1 MLKLIGF
8 QVFGMLQAR
17 EITQVSVP
25 EDYLPLNITSARFNI
40 EKAAYLGFAK
50 AQTKMGAAYELCQ
63 LGCDFDPAL
72 SLHYNALAARQGEP
86 DAEMAI
92 SKWFLCGYDG
102 IFDKNEELAFSYAQR
117 ATQNGLATAEF
128 ALGYFYEIG
137 MHVPV
142 DLQVARQWYGKAAD
156 HGNKDAATRIDGI
169 SRSKTLSKK
178 DHETVAVAKIRSQ
191 YGSQRN
197 KRLERFQAASNPM
210 PTINDDVVDMPDPYN
225 SPIPPA
231 GSRPH
236 PHQSPSPALQRPT
249 SAAPY
254 PMDERLGPRP
264 IPGNASGYSNPNMRL
279 SSNPF
284 PKNGTAPPNGSHR
297 PPAGAPIRP
306 PQAYQNMD
314 NMGRGRGRGM
324 PSYNDALG
332 TQGYRQPASGL
343 TNPPRT
349 TTPAVEVNR
358 PEPPAVD
365 IGFSAPPDPS
375 GADRRR
381 RMQLS
386 DPAGGKQHLTPTH
399 TASATS
405 ADRNSSRLS
414 SLPHPQTFPAA
425 NRASSPNP
433 QTRRPFPAGRPNEGL
448 PGNPGVRPNSAM
460 SSPSIPPRTFEDNRP
475 AATPPP
481 SSTTAKP
488 PGKGPK
494 TFEEMGVP
502 QSKKEGEC
510 VSSPKEYVDPH
521 ILTVS

>member
-1 MLKLIGF
+1 M
-8 QVFGMLQAR
+8 
-17 EITQVSVP
+17 P
-25 EDYLPLNITSARFNI
+25 ENYLPINIVSARFNI

-63 LGCDFDPAL
+63 LGCDFDPSL

-86 DAEMAI
+86 EAEMAI

-102 IFDKNEELAFSYAQR
+102 IFDKNDELAFIYAQR

-137 MHVPV
+137 MHVPT
-142 DLQVARQWYGKAAD
+142 DLQAARQWYGKAAD
-156 HGNKDAATRIDGI
+156 HGNKDAAARIDGI

-178 DHETVAVAKIRSQ
+178 DHETIAVAKIRSQ

-197 KRLERFQAASNPM
+197 KRPERFKAASNPM
-210 PTINDDVVDMPDPYN
+210 PTIDDDIVDMPDPYD
-225 SPIPPA
+225 SQIPPA
-231 GSRPH
+231 GSRPYSRQ
-236 PHQSPSPALQRPT
+236 PQAPTPQRPT

-254 PMDERLGPRP
+254 PIDDGPGSRASQV
-264 IPGNASGYSNPNMRL
+264 NASGYANPNVRL
-279 SSNPF
+279 QPNSRPSYGAP
-284 PKNGTAPPNGSHR
+284 PPNGNQR
-297 PPAGAPIRP
+297 PLSSAPIRA
-306 PQAYQNMD
+306 PQTYQNLG
-314 NMGRGRGRGM
+314 NVGAGRGRGM
-324 PSYNDALG
+324 PGYDNIPNGPGAP
-332 TQGYRQPASGL
+332 GYRQASSGL
-343 TNPPRT
+343 STLPRGAS
-349 TTPAVEVNR
+349 PAVESHR
-358 PEPPAVD
+358 PQPPTVD

-386 DPAGGKQHLTPTH
+386 DPVGGKQRPMPTH
-399 TASATS
+399 TNSANS
-405 ADRNSSRLS
+405 ADRTSSRLS
-414 SLPHPQTFPAA
+414 SLPHSQTFAAA

-433 QTRRPFPAGRPNEGL
+433 QTRKPIPT
-448 PGNPGVRPNSAM
+448 GNPTDTLPSHPKVRPSNDVNTPISTL
-460 SSPSIPPRTFEDNRP
+460 PPKILEDNRP

-481 SSTTAKP
+481 ASTTTKP

-502 QSKKEGEC
+502 QSKKDSEC
-510 VSSPKEYVDPH
+510 VSFPWSYIHQH

>member
-1 MLKLIGF
+1 
-8 QVFGMLQAR
+8 MLQAR

-25 EDYLPLNITSARFNI
+25 EHYLPLNISSARFNI

-63 LGCDFDPAL
+63 LGCDFDPVL

-102 IFDKNEELAFSYAQR
+102 IFDKNEELAFTYAQR

-128 ALGYFYEIG
+128 ALGYFFEIG

-142 DLQVARQWYGKAAD
+142 DLQTARQWYSKAAD
-156 HGNKDAATRIDGI
+156 HGNKDAAARIDGI

-178 DHETVAVAKIRSQ
+178 DHETIAVAKIRSQ

-197 KRLERFQAASNPM
+197 KRPERFKAASSPM

-225 SPIPPA
+225 SQIPPA

-236 PHQSPSPALQRPT
+236 PYQSPSPTPQRPT

-254 PMDERLGPRP
+254 PTDDGPGPRP
-264 IPGNASGYSNPNMRL
+264 LNANPPGYSNPNMRL
-279 SSNPF
+279 ASDPLPNY
-284 PKNGTAPPNGSHR
+284 GVGPPNGSQR
-297 PPAGAPIRP
+297 PPVGAPIRP
-306 PQAYQNMD
+306 AQDYQNMD
-314 NMGRGRGRGM
+314 NMGSGRGRGM
-324 PSYNDALG
+324 PPYNNVPGAPG
-332 TQGYRQPASGL
+332 AQGYRQPGAGL
-343 TNPPRT
+343 LNPPRT
-349 TTPAVEVNR
+349 TSPAVDTNR
-358 PEPPAVD
+358 THPPAVD

-381 RMQLS
+381 RMQLT
-386 DPAGGKQHLTPTH
+386 DPAGGKQRPLPTH
-399 TASATS
+399 ATSASS

-414 SLPHPQTFPAA
+414 SLPHSQTFSAA
-425 NRASSPNP
+425 NRAPSPNSQVRKP
-433 QTRRPFPAGRPNEGL
+433 MPAGRPNEALG
-448 PGNPGVRPNSAM
+448 PGNLGARPNSAM
-460 SSPSIPPRTFEDNRP
+460 NFPSIPPKTLEDNRP
-475 AATPPP
+475 TATPPP
-481 SSTTAKP
+481 SSTAAKP

-510 VSSPKEYVDPH
+510 VSFSKAIL
-521 ILTVS
+521 ILTS

>member
-1 MLKLIGF
+1 MLKLISF

-25 EDYLPLNITSARFNI
+25 ENHLPLNITSARFNI

-102 IFDKNEELAFSYAQR
+102 IFDKNEELAFTYAQR

-137 MHVPV
+137 MHVAV

-156 HGNKDAATRIDGI
+156 HGNKDAAARIDGI

-178 DHETVAVAKIRSQ
+178 DHETIAVAKIRSQ

-197 KRLERFQAASNPM
+197 KRPERFKAASNPM
-210 PTINDDVVDMPDPYN
+210 PTINDDVVDMPDPHN
-225 SPIPPA
+225 TQIPPA

-236 PHQSPSPALQRPT
+236 PHQSPSPAPQRPT
-249 SAAPY
+249 STTPY
-254 PMDERLGPRP
+254 PMDDRLGPRTVSH
-264 IPGNASGYSNPNMRL
+264 NASGYSNPNTRL
-279 SSNPF
+279 SSNPS
-284 PKNGTAPPNGSHR
+284 PRYDSQR

-314 NMGRGRGRGM
+314 NMGGGRGRGM
-324 PSYNDALG
+324 PSYNNAPG
-332 TQGYRQPASGL
+332 APGAQGYRQPGSGL
-343 TNPPRT
+343 TNPSRT
-349 TTPAVEVNR
+349 TSPAVEVNR
-358 PEPPAVD
+358 PQPPAVD

-386 DPAGGKQHLTPTH
+386 DPAGGKQQHPTPTP

-405 ADRNSSRLS
+405 ADRNSSRS
-414 SLPHPQTFPAA
+414 SNLPHPQTFPAA

-433 QTRRPFPAGRPNEGL
+433 QIRKPFPAGRPNDGL
-448 PGNPGVRPNSAM
+448 PGNPGVRSNSAV
-460 SSPSIPPRTFEDNRP
+460 SSPSIPPKTLEGNRP

-481 SSTTAKP
+481 NSTTAKP

-510 VSSPKEYVDPH
+510 VSFLKEYVDPR

>member
-1 MLKLIGF
+1 MSKLISF
-8 QVFGMLQAR
+8 QVYGMLQAR
-17 EITQVSVP
+17 ELTQVNLP
-25 EDYLPLNITSARFNI
+25 ENYLPLDIKGARFNI

-86 DAEMAI
+86 EAEMAI

-102 IFDKNEELAFSYAQR
+102 IFDKNEELAFTYARR

-142 DLQVARQWYGKAAD
+142 DIQAARQWYSKAAD
-156 HGNKDAATRIDGI
+156 HGNKDATARIDGI

-197 KRLERFQAASNPM
+197 KRPERFKVASNPM
-210 PTINDDVVDMPDPYN
+210 PTIDDNVVDMPDPY
-225 SPIPPA
+225 SSQIPPA
-231 GSRPH
+231 GSRPY
-236 PHQSPSPALQRPT
+236 PHQSPSPTPQRPS

-254 PMDERLGPRP
+254 PIDDGPGPRSSQV
-264 IPGNASGYSNPNMRL
+264 NASGYPNPNMRL
-279 SSNPF
+279 T
-284 PKNGTAPPNGSHR
+284 PKPRPNYGAVPPNSSQR
-297 PPAGAPIRP
+297 PSGALSRPA
-306 PQAYQNMD
+306 QAYQKMD
-314 NMGRGRGRGM
+314 GMGGGRGRGM
-324 PSYNDALG
+324 PAYHNAPG
-332 TQGYRQPASGL
+332 AAGGQGYRHPGSGL
-343 TNPPRT
+343 SGPPNVT
-349 TTPAVEVNR
+349 SPAGEAHR
-358 PEPPAVD
+358 PQPPAVD

-381 RMQLS
+381 RMQQS
-386 DPAGGKQHLTPTH
+386 DSTGSQPRPIPTH
-399 TASATS
+399 SHSANS
-405 ADRNSSRLS
+405 ADRTSSRLS
-414 SLPHPQTFPAA
+414 SLPHSQTFAPA

-433 QTRRPFPAGRPNEGL
+433 QTRKPIPAGRPLEAL
-448 PGNPGVRPNSAM
+448 PENPGARPNTATN
-460 SSPSIPPRTFEDNRP
+460 SPNIPPKTLEDHKSS
-475 AATPPP
+475 ATPPP
-481 SSTTAKP
+481 STTTAKP

-502 QSKKEGEC
+502 QSKKDSEC
-510 VSSPKEYVDPH
+510 VSPPKIHGDY
-521 ILTVS
+521 TF